1 MIKRNLIHSVKEL
14 LRYYPVVTLTGPRQS
29 GKITLVKT
37 LLPNYDYVTLENPDT
52 KAFAESDPKG
62 FLEQFKKGC
71 IIDEIQRVP
80 DLFSYIQGI
89 VDDANREGMFILTG
103 SQNFLLLEKIT
114 QTLAGRTAILKLLPF
129 DNNELT
135 NSGIVFNNIND
146 IVLKGCYPRLYDK
159 GIPPDKFYPFYI
171 QTYVERDVKLIRNI
185 TNFSTFIKFIKLCAG
200 RAGQI
205 LNISNLANDCD
216 IKHETAK
223 AWIALLESS
232 YIIYFLEPY
241 HKNFNKRIIKSP
253 KMYFYDTGLLC
264 SLLGLQSTQQLMQYY
279 NYGAIIENY
288 IISDI
293 KKRIYHNLLNTSLYY
308 WRDKTGHEVDLIIEK
323 SNSDNPIYIEIK
335 GNRTMSDKFFK
346 NINYLKKLSGELRK
360 DSYVIYCGEQSFLSS
375 VNKYISWNNNDVI
388 DELIR

>member
-1 MIKRNLIHSVKEL
+1 MINRKLTNSIKEL

-29 GKITLVKT
+29 GKTTLVKN
-37 LLPNYDYVTLENPDT
+37 LLTNYEYVTLENPDT
-52 KAFAESDPKG
+52 KEFAESDPKG

-80 DLFSYIQGI
+80 NLFSYIQTI
-89 VDDANREGMFILTG
+89 VDDANKEGMFVLTG

-135 NSGIVFNNIND
+135 DGGIIIND
-146 IVLKGCYPRLYDK
+146 INEIALKGCYPRIYDK
-159 GIPPDKFYPFYI
+159 NIPIDKFYPFYI
-171 QTYVERDVKLIRNI
+171 QTYVERDVKQIRNI
-185 TNFSTFIKFIKLCAG
+185 ANFSTFIRFIKLCAG

-205 LNISNLANDCD
+205 LNISNIANDCD

-223 AWIALLESS
+223 SWLALLQSS
-232 YIIYFLEPY
+232 YLIYFLEPY

-264 SLLGLQSTQQLMQYY
+264 SLLGLKSTHQLIQYY

-288 IISDI
+288 VISDI
-293 KKRIYHNLLNTSLYY
+293 KKRIHHNLLNTSMYY
-308 WRDKTGHEVDLIIEK
+308 WRNKTGHEVDLILEK
-323 SNSDNPIYIEIK
+323 SENGTPVYIEVK
-335 GNRTMSDKFFK
+335 GNKTISDKFFK
-346 NINYLKKLSGELRK
+346 NIDYLRKLSGELRK
-360 DSYVIYCGEQSFLSS
+360 NSYIIYCGSQSYLSS